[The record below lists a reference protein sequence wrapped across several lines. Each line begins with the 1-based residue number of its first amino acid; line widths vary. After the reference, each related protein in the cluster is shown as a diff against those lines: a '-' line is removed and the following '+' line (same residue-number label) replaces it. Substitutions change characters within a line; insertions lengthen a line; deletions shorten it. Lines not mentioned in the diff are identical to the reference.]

1 MFYAHQKMVYPQV
14 RKCIGHMDYL
24 LNEFDNDSC
33 IISILKSLDKGKCG
47 VSIATCHNL
56 SIDICHSIVP
66 RALEFSMAQNGK
78 HLIVRLLN
86 LMSVYPLNSSG
97 KFSDASGSGYTRNPP
112 PKSSRLL
119 MDTLLPKF
127 VELSCDWHGNHVV
140 QALID
145 NVRNTNDEA
154 MWKELSE
161 VVDANRFLLTGD
173 QYGKHV
179 VKVFELTTLGWQG
192 ERV

>member
-1 MFYAHQKMVYPQV
+1 
-14 RKCIGHMDYL
+14 
-24 LNEFDNDSC
+24 
-33 IISILKSLDKGKCG
+33 
-47 VSIATCHNL
+47 
-56 SIDICHSIVP
+56 
-66 RALEFSMAQNGK
+66 
-78 HLIVRLLN
+78 
-86 LMSVYPLNSSG
+86 
-97 KFSDASGSGYTRNPP
+97 
-112 PKSSRLL
+112 
-119 MDTLLPKF
+119 
-127 VELSCDWHGNHVV
+127 LSCDWHGNHVV